1 MSSGLVPAMINPDMY
16 LMIMDRLGIKVVQ
29 AVEQDENCKDWAKG

>member
-1 MSSGLVPAMINPDMY
+1 MINPDMY

-29 AVEQDENCKDWAKG
+29 AVEQDELSREWAL